1 MGYQTNMNNQDK
13 VSVSAVPFNPQTQA
27 FSPSMGTV
35 NLGGSLQNSAPAG
48 ATSAPINAPTT
59 MPKVQTG
66 VPTAEQNL
74 AAFQATQP
82 KYNNPNPTITAD
94 NLGVQKVNIPAAPVA
109 QTVAQPVNQAEQ
121 ILAQTAVADTE
132 AQKASQNLS
141 KSILSI
147 IPNLQGQAQSLVEA
161 QNAQRLPE
169 LRQNLQNI
177 NNQILTK
184 TAELN
189 QDEIKLAQSVQNI
202 EDKPIAMEFITGQQQ
217 SVARNAQ
224 IARAL
229 KASEIGVLNATA
241 LGMQGNIALAE
252 ATAKQAVETK
262 YAPYKELLDTYKLQL
277 EALQPILSSDEKKQ
291 AREQTIKTNLAMND
305 LERRQK
311 NEDTSNKM
319 IIDAM
324 AFAPQSVTAAA
335 QKVIA
340 NGGTPVQV
348 AQALG
353 KYAGDFLGNQLKL
366 SSIAENNAQI
376 AKISADIKATQATIP
391 NNAPVG
397 STNYSLTSW
406 TNSAKNK
413 GSLTA
418 EERSGVSKAF
428 SVVNQIGALNENL
441 KKDQTSFF
449 GGNVKKLL
457 ASIGQNADAGTV
469 NAQITALVPQVAKGI
484 YGEVGVLTDQD
495 TARYTQ
501 TLPNLTSP
509 EKQNDAVTALT
520 LTALRNGVKSKL
532 DVAAASNLDVSG
544 FVPLYQDLTTKI
556 NKINDRTG
564 VNDVRI
570 KEIVTSNPTAAPLV
584 QAMIKDGRTGSE
596 ILQVLGAE

>member
-1 MGYQTNMNNQDK
+1 MNNQNK
-13 VSVSAVPFNPQTQA
+13 ISVSAVPFNPQTQT
-27 FSPSMGTV
+27 FNPSMGTV
-35 NLGGSLQNSAPAG
+35 NVGGSLQNSAPAG

>member
-1 MGYQTNMNNQDK
+1 MNNQDK

-82 KYNNPNPTITAD
+82 NIPTPSPTITAD

-570 KEIVTSNPTAAPLV
+570 KEIVTSNSTAAPLV